1 MNETMENKQVEVLK
15 KSLQR
20 LYNEVDKLPP
30 EKGFW
35 QSNVHGRYYNK
46 LLSEA
51 KELFPDNE
59 LIHKLDKIE
68 EVEVKGRARQEEVME
83 LQENIANIKL
93 YTLKLM
99 DILDVSVM
107 SENHVPHQVIYVS
120 QIQHTEQLM
129 KLDIKNLVEAI
140 QQQNIDNNLKEEAV
154 RSIKEFEEELKKPN
168 PEPSKIKQYI
178 DSVLKVGKEFAIP
191 LLFKLIENWD
201 KMVKAIRG

>member
-83 LQENIANIKL
+83 LQENIANI
-93 YTLKLM
+93 
-99 DILDVSVM
+99 
-107 SENHVPHQVIYVS
+107 
-120 QIQHTEQLM
+120 
-129 KLDIKNLVEAI
+129 
-140 QQQNIDNNLKEEAV
+140 
-154 RSIKEFEEELKKPN
+154 
-168 PEPSKIKQYI
+168 
-178 DSVLKVGKEFAIP
+178 
-191 LLFKLIENWD
+191 
-201 KMVKAIRG
+201 